1 MASTTIHTLSYKM
14 IADTKNFSKGVLA
27 TKSEVQLL
35 KKIMGD
41 TTPEQKA
48 EKAIQRINSLFDKGK
63 ITAKQQAEAL
73 KAVKHEMVAAERA
86 ASKFWQTTDKLKA
99 GMLKIGKIGIGA
111 AAAGVGILGYNVK
124 AEIENMKAISDQ
136 AEDLQMNFN
145 DLVKLQQAFIRGGE
159 VSGDVVVPALRL
171 MNENIQMASRDMGR
185 FKQLAGELGLEM
197 DTMNALAKMPVLEQ
211 FRVVVD
217 QISKLPDQ
225 GSKGLIVKKLF
236 GTDENK
242 LTTLLGGGLD
252 NLDKIAATAEQFGM
266 TLKDD
271 SVQSIRELVGQT
283 EQLADTWTGLMRQL
297 SVELTPILGEIVKT
311 LQMLNGNRV
320 APVKLKGD
328 AGLINLAG
336 QVTKMAATEQRGMV
350 QFSDNRG
357 TFVREMRGRLNEMQL
372 LDFFQQ
378 ARQLDPNFN
387 EFSLSPSQRTALNR
401 SALKG
406 NPGGTQ
412 EQVQLA
418 ILEELRKQVAA
429 SQELVRKAEDKENQQ
444 RSTLD

>member
-1 MASTTIHTLSYKM
+1 
-14 IADTKNFSKGVLA
+14 
-27 TKSEVQLL
+27 
-35 KKIMGD
+35 
-41 TTPEQKA
+41 
-48 EKAIQRINSLFDKGK
+48 
-63 ITAKQQAEAL
+63 
-73 KAVKHEMVAAERA
+73 
-86 ASKFWQTTDKLKA
+86 
-99 GMLKIGKIGIGA
+99 
-111 AAAGVGILGYNVK
+111 
-124 AEIENMKAISDQ
+124 
-136 AEDLQMNFN
+136 
-145 DLVKLQQAFIRGGE
+145 LVKLQQAFIRGGE
-159 VSGDVVVPALRL
+159 VSGDVVVPALRS
-171 MNENIQMASRDMGR
+171 MNEKIQEAARNQGELKN
-185 FKQLAGELGLEM
+185 FAGELNLEF
-197 DTMNALAKMPVLEQ
+197 DTMFALSKMPVLEQ